1 MRSLALCTA
10 FVAAFASSAAPAR
23 ADDDPTLVI
32 YTSLDPTEMQ
42 LYVDAFTHTTSISV
56 RWVRLST
63 GEILTRVRSERQRP
77 QASLWFG
84 GSSAEF
90 TFAAADGLLDA
101 HHPKSFDQ
109 FRPSTRDPEWRWMG
123 MSESVVGFAS
133 NPRVLAEQGAM
144 PPTAWRDLLRPEYR
158 GLVSMAYAYTSGT
171 AYTIV
176 ASLAQLFGERESLEY
191 WRALDQNVHHYNRS
205 GSACVMQVSLGEVGT
220 CIAFTNDII
229 NKGLERGYPIVMTF
243 PDEGAAFEV
252 DSMAVLAGAPEPELA
267 RGFVEWVLGTE
278 AQALLATRNRVP
290 MRSDVPVSPRLPAH
304 TVKRIDYSAAKAAGN
319 RKKLVDLWRE
329 ATGQ

>member
-1 MRSLALCTA
+1 MRGPALLTI
-10 FVAAFASSAAPAR
+10 VAAFALAAPSPAR
-23 ADDDPTLVI
+23 ADDDAPLVV

-42 LYVDAFTHTTSISV
+42 LYVDAFTRTTSISV

-77 QASLWFG
+77 QASVWFG

-90 TFAAADGLLDA
+90 TFAAADGLLEA
-101 HHPKSFDQ
+101 HHPKTFDQ
-109 FRPSTRDPEWRWMG
+109 FRASTRDPEWRWMG

-133 NPRVLAEQGAM
+133 NPRVLAEEGAK
-144 PPTAWRDLLRPEYR
+144 PPTAWRDLLKPEYR

-191 WRALDQNVHHYNRS
+191 WRALDKNVHHYNRS

-229 NKGLERGYPIVMTF
+229 NKGLEKGYPIVMTF
-243 PDEGAAFEV
+243 PEEGAAFEV
-252 DSMAVLAGAPEPELA
+252 DSMALLAGAPHPEKGRRFL
-267 RGFVEWVLGTE
+267 EWALSKE

-290 MRSDVPVSPRLPAH
+290 MRDDVPVSPRLPAK
-304 TVKRIDYSAAKAAGN
+304 TVKRIDYSAAKAAGK
-319 RKKLVDLWRE
+319 RKQLVDLWRE